1 MGDLY
6 LTLLGPPEVRH
17 ADQLLLFSNTQDPL

>member
-1 MGDLY
+1 MGDLS

-17 ADQLLLFSNTQDPL
+17 ADQLLLFSNMQEPL